1 MPLQLYNTMG
11 RTREEFA
18 PVHPDGMVRMYCCG
32 PTVYNSQHI
41 GNMRTFLFE
50 DTLRRSLQYLGYS
63 VRQVM
68 NITDVGHL
76 TDDGDAGEDKIIVG
90 ARERGMTVWEIADMF
105 IAAFEEDLRKLNILN
120 PAVVCRATDHIGDM
134 IALIRRLEERG
145 FTYQAGGNVYFD
157 VSKFDGYG
165 KLALLERQEQKAGA
179 RVEVDTNKRNP
190 RDFVLWF
197 TQSKFSHQA
206 MLWDSPWGRGYPGW
220 HIECSAMS
228 IKHLGESIDIHCG
241 GVDHIPVHHT
251 NEIAQSEAATGKP
264 WVRFWLHGEF
274 LVMDSGKMAKSK
286 GGFLTVTSLEDAGYE
301 PLDYRYY
308 LLGAHY
314 RTQLQFSF
322 EALGAAR
329 TARKGLLDQ
338 LTRLEEAD
346 DTKAGSASQ
355 GADDGGTTL
364 DADAGGADTSPA
376 ARGAQEYRSEFRAAI
391 EDDINM
397 PRALACLRT
406 LVKDATLT
414 PRARLQL
421 ADEFDTVLGL
431 ELRGGRQEATTL
443 EPELA
448 QLIEERERA
457 RKNKDY
463 ARSDEIRDTLR
474 ERGILVED
482 TPAGTRWTRI

>member
-1 MPLQLYNTMG
+1 MPLTLYNTMG

-18 PVHPDGMVRMYCCG
+18 PLHSDGVVRMYCCG
-32 PTVYNSQHI
+32 PTVYNYQHI

-50 DTLRRSLQYLGYS
+50 DTLRRSMEYLGYS

-76 TDDGDAGEDKIIVG
+76 TDDGDEGEDKIIVG
-90 ARERGMTVWEIADMF
+90 ARERGMTVWEIAEMF
-105 IAAFEEDLRKLNILN
+105 IAAFEKDLHKLNILR
-120 PAVVCRATDHIGDM
+120 PSVVCRATDHIQDM
-134 IALIRRLEERG
+134 VALVQRLEERG

-157 VSKFDGYG
+157 VSKFNAYG
-165 KLALLERQEQKAGA
+165 RLALLDRQDQKAGA
-179 RVEVDTNKRNP
+179 RVEVDANKRNP

-251 NEIAQSEAATGKP
+251 NEIAQSEAATGRP

-286 GGFLTVTSLEDAGYE
+286 GGFLTVTSLEERGYH

-314 RTQLQFSF
+314 RTQLQFSWD
-322 EALGAAR
+322 AIGAAR
-329 TARKGLLDQ
+329 TARKGLTDQ
-338 LTRLEEAD
+338 LTRLEEEKGTEDAAQDAAD
-346 DTKAGSASQ
+346 
-355 GADDGGTTL
+355 
-364 DADAGGADTSPA
+364 
-376 ARGAQEYRSEFRAAI
+376 EYRREFRAAL

-397 PRALACLRT
+397 PRALGCLRT
-406 LVKDATLT
+406 LVKDPAITSRT
-414 PRARLQL
+414 RLDL
-421 ADEFDTVLGL
+421 ADEFDAVFGL
-431 ELRGGRQEATTL
+431 DLQTERGRPT
-443 EPELA
+443 ELA
-448 QLIEERERA
+448 PEVTALIQERERA
-457 RKNKDY
+457 RHDKDY
-463 ARSDEIRDTLR
+463 ARSDEIRETLR

-482 TPAGTRWTRI
+482 TPTGTRWTRV